1 MDLIPGSGRS
11 PGEGL
16 GNPLQNSCLE
26 NPMDRRSWWAI
37 VHSVSKEVDMTE
49 ATKHT
54 RLDSRGNS
62 LVVQWLGLCT
72 LTAEGPYLIL
82 SDFTFTFHF
91 HSLEKEMAA
100 HSSSL
105 TWKIPWTEEPGRL
118 QSMGSQ
124 SWTRLTDFTLRLN
137 IIQRGFPGST
147 NGKEPTSQ
155 CR

>member
-1 MDLIPGSGRS
+1 
-11 PGEGL
+11 
-16 GNPLQNSCLE
+16 
-26 NPMDRRSWWAI
+26 MDRRSWWAI

-100 HSSSL
+100 HSSIL
-105 TWKIPWTEEPGRL
+105 AWRIPGTGEPGGL
-118 QSMGSQ
+118 PSMGSHRVRQ
-124 SWTRLTDFTLRLN
+124 T
-137 IIQRGFPGST
+137 
-147 NGKEPTSQ
+147 
-155 CR
+155 